1 MEKCINDMTSWLAK
15 VEESLMNCA
24 QTKTWE
30 GLRKVK
36 VGNHLSSSLHTSNGN
51 IVSPVLW

>member
-1 MEKCINDMTSWLAK
+1 MEKFINDMTSWLAK

-24 QTKTWE
+24 QAKTWE
-30 GLRKVK
+30 GLRKAK
-36 VGNHLSSSLHTSNGN
+36 VGNQLSLSLHTSNGN